1 MHLRKSCL
9 VVGAL
14 AAAFAAH
21 AGAIYKWTDA
31 DGVVHY
37 SDQEAPGSERIY
49 TASSNISSS
58 KSTAGKTSAA
68 ALPQRNNASALA
80 YSEFSITSPKPDET
94 FFGDNPVGVN
104 LMLVPG
110 LRGGQSLTWH
120 LNGKQVDEA
129 ANSTS
134 FVLPRLDRGS
144 YVLAATITDPQ
155 TGDSQSTGSITFFVR
170 QPSGLAPQHK

>member
-1 MHLRKSCL
+1 MHLRKSWL

-14 AAAFAAH
+14 ATVFAAQ

-49 TASSNISSS
+49 TTSTNISSS
-58 KSTAGKTSAA
+58 KSAA
-68 ALPQRNNASALA
+68 AKPGAAVPQRNIASALA
-80 YSEFSITSPKPDET
+80 YSEFSITSPKSDET

-104 LMLVPG
+104 LLLVPG
-110 LRGGQSLTWH
+110 LRSGQNITWH

-129 ANSTS
+129 GNSTS

-144 YVLAATITDPQ
+144 YVLAATITDAQSGESQ
-155 TGDSQSTGSITFFVR
+155 TTNSINFFVR
-170 QPSGLAPQHK
+170 QPVGQGPQHK

>member
-1 MHLRKSCL
+1 ML

-14 AAAFAAH
+14 ATAFAAQ

-49 TASSNISSS
+49 TASTNISSS
-58 KSTAGKTSAA
+58 KSAPAKPGG
-68 ALPQRNNASALA
+68 ALPQRNTSSGLA

-104 LMLVPG
+104 LLLVPG
-110 LRGGQSLTWH
+110 LRGGQNITWH

-144 YVLAATITDPQ
+144 YILAATIIDPQ
-155 TGDSQSTGSITFFVR
+155 TGESQTTNSINFFVR
-170 QPSGLAPQHK
+170 QPAAQGPQHK